1 MDLNSIS
8 FEEIP
13 SNRLNLIKTYNET
26 LEEEPETASVIADM
40 LDMAITETNC
50 STEIRNPL
58 PYFLSLHQ
66 AVPTSRYWR
75 GL

>member
-40 LDMAITETNC
+40 LDMAITEANRF
-50 STEIRNPL
+50 TEIRNPL
-58 PYFLSLHQ
+58 PYFLPLRQ
-66 AVPTSRYWR
+66 VALTSRYWR